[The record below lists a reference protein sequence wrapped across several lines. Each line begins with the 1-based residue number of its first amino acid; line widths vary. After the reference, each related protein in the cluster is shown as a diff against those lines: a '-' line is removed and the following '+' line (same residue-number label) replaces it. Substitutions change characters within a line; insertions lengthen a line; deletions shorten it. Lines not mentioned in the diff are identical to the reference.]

1 MDRINTGGVNVG
13 NFLVE
18 TSLRGSD
25 VLDATEKL
33 FKIVKGLVRVLQP
46 FVVEHEAFDN
56 ELPKLLCG
64 PYAETSGNM
73 AFDPV
78 ANGDDHVEVVVG
90 ETSLNLSGAFLT
102 N

>member
-1 MDRINTGGVNVG
+1 
-13 NFLVE
+13 
-18 TSLRGSD
+18 
-25 VLDATEKL
+25 
-33 FKIVKGLVRVLQP
+33 
-46 FVVEHEAFDN
+46 
-56 ELPKLLCG
+56 
-64 PYAETSGNM
+64 M